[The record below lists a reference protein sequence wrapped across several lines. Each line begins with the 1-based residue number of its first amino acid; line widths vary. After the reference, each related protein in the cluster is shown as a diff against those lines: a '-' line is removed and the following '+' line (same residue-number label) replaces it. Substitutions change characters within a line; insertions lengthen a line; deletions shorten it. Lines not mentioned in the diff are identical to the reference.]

1 MSDNERTSRWIHCP
15 LCGGKTRTKVYEN
28 TAMVRFPL
36 YCPKCKRE
44 FLIDVIQFKMVVNNA
59 EDILTNDCFP
69 IL

>member
-1 MSDNERTSRWIHCP
+1 MNENEKTSRWIHCP
-15 LCGGKTRTKVYEN
+15 LCGGKTRTKVFED

-44 FLIDVIQFKMVVNNA
+44 FLINVVQFKMVV
-59 EDILTNDCFP
+59 EDAKDVLSHDCFL